1 MHVTVNNASHESAEA
16 KEIIQQAKNQRQNK
30 SIEQTSR
37 DGQIIIEQHNLGERK
52 NNMLVS
58 AGNIVM
64 SNLVSQKT
72 KSSQNDT
79 SELQERE
86 NEENQNNTGNEPPEE
101 DENSI
106 DDVSNKSEFEENK
119 DENEKR
125 DAKMDV
131 SKSDFAT
138 MTTN

>member
-1 MHVTVNNASHESAEA
+1 MNNASHESAEA